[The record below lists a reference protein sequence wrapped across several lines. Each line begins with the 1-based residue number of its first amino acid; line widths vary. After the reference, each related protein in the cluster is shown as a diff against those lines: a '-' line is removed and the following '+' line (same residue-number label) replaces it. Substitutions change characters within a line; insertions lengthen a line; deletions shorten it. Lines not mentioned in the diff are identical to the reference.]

1 VKRREK
7 IRSNLEAARQFART
21 LPFLPFLPY
30 VVTGA
35 FAGLRPSELEWLDWS
50 NVSFEMGNSPK
61 MVFEHY
67 REIVTPGQETLRE
80 GGKTYRLRKAGAP
93 EELQKSIYDKLDV
106 KWDRLPDTKL
116 EVETEAIL

>member
-1 VKRREK
+1 
-7 IRSNLEAARQFART
+7 
-21 LPFLPFLPY
+21 
-30 VVTGA
+30 
-35 FAGLRPSELEWLDWS
+35 
-50 NVSFEMGNSPK
+50 MGNSPK